1 MEAMQSILDVHFSG
15 YVPTPLGKAPGKVLC
30 AGSSDGEHKCMTC
43 LCWPAAHHF
52 AILWASVGNTVPATF
67 WALYYLINQQEALQA
82 VRNELHQVLKLP
94 EAQGPQQP
102 EVIVSKEQLDQL
114 LLMGEFRLKI
124 PWHENFTF

>member
-1 MEAMQSILDVHFSG
+1 MDVHFSG

-67 WALYYLINQQEALQA
+67 WALYYLINQQEALQVA
-82 VRNELHQVLKLP
+82 ELGEGVVAGQHGLH
-94 EAQGPQQP
+94 A
-102 EVIVSKEQLDQL
+102 L
-114 LLMGEFRLKI
+114 LARDPHPDVGR
-124 PWHENFTF
+124 